1 MLEIWT
7 GRWCCLGYIFYEVI
21 SGVAN
26 RSVRWI
32 VGILGMDSSMF
43 PIYEEL
49 VEESK
54 KVGANNSVELW
65 SVEN

>member
-1 MLEIWT
+1 M
-7 GRWCCLGYIFYEVI
+7 I

-26 RSVRWI
+26 GSVRWI

-43 PIYEEL
+43 PIYEKL

-54 KVGANNSVELW
+54 KVGANNGVELW
-65 SVEN
+65 SVKN